1 MTTIE
6 KGIVHIVMNENK
18 VKVDRKDI
26 DQEMGKIT
34 INQTIEDYIMINKL
48 FGNYNIASLV
58 NVDEF
63 KKIYK
68 KFKNQIIKIE
78 LQSTTTDKLRL

>member
-78 LQSTTTDKLRL
+78 L

>member
-1 MTTIE
+1 MCCMTTIE

-78 LQSTTTDKLRL
+78 L